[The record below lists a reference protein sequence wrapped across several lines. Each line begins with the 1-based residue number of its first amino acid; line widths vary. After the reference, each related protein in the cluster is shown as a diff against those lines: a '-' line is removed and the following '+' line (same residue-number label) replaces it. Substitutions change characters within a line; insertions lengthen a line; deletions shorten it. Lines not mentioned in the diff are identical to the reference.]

1 MKHSVIFQGKKYISS
16 KRASKVSDYSS
27 DYIGQL
33 CRAGKLEGK
42 MFGHTWFVTEES
54 LFAHQ
59 AISASAESFKN
70 RALNFKKPAASKTG
84 PEDDSSAD
92 EIGRISA
99 RRAAEI
105 SGYSADYVGQ
115 LCRSGKLDAKMIG
128 HTWFVTEQS
137 VFAHMRKI
145 EQEQREAEFRKLSRQ
160 SSFATATS
168 ATKLGVRSP
177 YPVASRSSI
186 RAAAANEGVTHPIR
200 TGIFAV
206 VFLAIFVFAASMT
219 ISYIG
224 GAGNVAVNNSS
235 VAGVYSTAQAIVAFF
250 ERQYNAVVARIIKSR
265 DLTVRTTDPISVQ
278 GTEYGMVVAPST
290 GDPTQD
296 AARTEQLRATF
307 SDDVAVHPDQSGTAG
322 VITPVFRKSNGK
334 DFMYVLVPVKSGDK
348 ATSNPP

>member
-1 MKHSVIFQGKKYISS
+1 MKHTVIFQGKKYISS

-33 CRAGKLEGK
+33 CRAGKLDGK
-42 MFGHTWFVTEES
+42 MFGHTWFITEES
-54 LFAHQ
+54 LVAHQ

-70 RALNFKKPAASKTG
+70 RALNFKKLSSSKTG
-84 PEDDSSAD
+84 VDEDTSSD
-92 EIGRISA
+92 EVGRISA

-105 SGYSADYVGQ
+105 SGYSADYIGQ

-160 SSFATATS
+160 SPVS
-168 ATKLGVRSP
+168 TKSSKAVLSP
-177 YPVASRSSI
+177 YPTVSRSTL
-186 RAAAANEGVTHPIR
+186 RAAAQGEKISHPIR
-200 TGIFAV
+200 TSVLTLAFIV
-206 VFLAIFVFAASMT
+206 VFIFVASMT

-235 VAGVYSTAQAIVAFF
+235 VAGVYSTA
-250 ERQYNAVVARIIKSR
+250 
-265 DLTVRTTDPISVQ
+265 
-278 GTEYGMVVAPST
+278 EYGMVVAPST
-290 GDPTQD
+290 GDAAQD
-296 AARTEQLRATF
+296 AARTEQLRNTF

-322 VITPVFRKSNGK
+322 VITPVFRKSSGK
-334 DFMYVLVPVKSGDK
+334 DFMYVLVPIKSGDK
-348 ATSNPP
+348 TNGSSP

>member
-1 MKHSVIFQGKKYISS
+1 MKHTVIFQGKKYISS

-33 CRAGKLEGK
+33 CRAGKLDGK
-42 MFGHTWFVTEES
+42 MFGHTWFITEES
-54 LFAHQ
+54 LIAHQ

-70 RALNFKKPAASKTG
+70 RALNFKKLSSSKTG
-84 PEDDSSAD
+84 VDEDTSSD
-92 EIGRISA
+92 EVGRISA
-99 RRAAEI
+99 RRAAEM
-105 SGYSADYVGQ
+105 SGYSADYIGQ

-160 SSFATATS
+160 SPVS
-168 ATKLGVRSP
+168 TKSSKAVLSP
-177 YPVASRSSI
+177 YPTVSRSTL
-186 RAAAANEGVTHPIR
+186 RAAAQGEKISHPIR
-200 TGIFAV
+200 TSVLTLAFIV
-206 VFLAIFVFAASMT
+206 VFIFVASMT

-250 ERQYNAVVARIIKSR
+250 EQQYEAVVARIIKSR
-265 DLTVRTTDPISVQ
+265 DLTVRTVDPISVH

-290 GDPTQD
+290 GDAAQD
-296 AARTEQLRATF
+296 AARTELLRNTF

-348 ATSNPP
+348 TNGSSP